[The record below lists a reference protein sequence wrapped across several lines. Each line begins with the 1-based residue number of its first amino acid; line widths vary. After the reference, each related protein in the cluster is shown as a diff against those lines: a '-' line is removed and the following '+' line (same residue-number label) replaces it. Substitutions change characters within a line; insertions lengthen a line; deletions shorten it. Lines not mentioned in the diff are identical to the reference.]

1 MKFQI
6 YRVNKIL
13 VERER
18 HFLILVTSFTFLIKL
33 SFVLIS
39 YFTNEVTHTEY
50 LYWGQQFAEGH
61 WIEPRELTSGMII
74 APLLPVMVTLCTK
87 LFSDFA
93 VPLYVYNALIT
104 SLVVP
109 VLYFIAKELFNKGT
123 ALMISLW
130 GVFFPEFF
138 KYSPYILKE
147 STVFF
152 LLPLIVLLL
161 LKSIRETQKERY
173 VIYAAITF
181 TILIHTDERFIF
193 YLPFFA
199 LIFFFIKPLNFKT
212 LLKSWTLWF
221 GIIILL
227 GIPWGIRNY
236 KVYDQVVLISPR
248 TTAFTSY
255 LWGKKITHLEYNSYE
270 DVLARNKE
278 RYGHRFEEYYKHRT
292 DIAPR
297 EYSKAEVKI
306 KAFINF
312 WQPAYFKPT
321 FITYGYR
328 FQKWSV
334 AHNMASILFYGIFLP
349 FYILGFLLLIKKRK
363 FSGIFLASIPL
374 IHSLL
379 HAYMVSPLERYRS
392 PVTFI
397 IVVTGIWAISI
408 FSEKVNWKF
417 NMKKLRI

>member
-1 MKFQI
+1 MGKVQI
-6 YRVNKIL
+6 FLGTNEKRIL
-13 VERER
+13 
-18 HFLILVTSFTFLIKL
+18 LILTLVTFLL
-33 SFVLIS
+33 RLTFTLIS
-39 YFTNEVTHTEY
+39 YFHHGVVNTEY
-50 LYWGQQFAEGH
+50 IYWGQQFAEGH
-61 WIEPRELTSGMII
+61 WIEPKELTSGMIV
-74 APLLPVMVTLCTK
+74 APFLPVLVTICIK

-93 VPLYVYNALIT
+93 MPLYVYNALIT
-104 SLVVP
+104 SLVIP
-109 VLYFIAKELFNKGT
+109 VFYFITRELFNKRT
-123 ALMISLW
+123 AWIICLW
-130 GVFFPEFF
+130 GLFFPEFF

-152 LLPLIVLLL
+152 LLPLIILLL
-161 LKSIRETQKERY
+161 LKSIREPLKIRY
-173 VIYAAITF
+173 TIFAASSF

-193 YLPFFA
+193 YLPVFA
-199 LIFFFIKPLNFKT
+199 LVFLFIKPLNFKT
-212 LLKSWTLWF
+212 LLKEWTLWF
-221 GIIILL
+221 GIIYILA
-227 GIPWGIRNY
+227 IPWGIRNY
-236 KVYDQVVLISPR
+236 QVYDQLVLLSPR

-255 LWGKKITHLEYNSYE
+255 LWGEKITHLEYNSHD

-278 RYGHRFEEYYKHRT
+278 KYGTRFEHYYNQKT
-292 DIAPR
+292 DINPH
-297 EYSKAEVKI
+297 EYGKTEVKI

-328 FQKWSV
+328 FQKWSL

-349 FYILGFLLLIKKRK
+349 FYIIGFILLIRKKN
-363 FSGIFLASIPL
+363 FVGIFIASIPV

-408 FSEKVNWKF
+408 FAKKINGKF
-417 NMKKLRI
+417 NIKKLLT